1 MSLDLACLCRWKE
14 TRTLLDIFID
24 DRAVDLE
31 VLLEI

>member
-14 TRTLLDIFID
+14 TRILLDIFID

-31 VLLEI
+31 VLEI